1 MTLNELKDLLREGW
15 TIDEILTLRGESAKE
30 LLEKKLTAA
39 MPIVSLKKAINE
51 GLSESQ
57 AASFLR
63 TTREFALGNY
73 EYMPA
78 EKIPD
83 YLLYDLRQSN
93 QESNYNYLFCH
104 ILENLS
110 EE

>member
-1 MTLNELKDLLREGW
+1 MTLNELKDLLREGE
-15 TIDEILTLRGESAKE
+15 TLDDILALEGKTAKE
-30 LLEKKLTAA
+30 LLEEKHTVVIPK
-39 MPIVSLKKAINE
+39 VSLKKALSE

-57 AASFLR
+57 ARSFWM
-63 TTREFALGNY
+63 TMSEFSLGNY
-73 EYMPA
+73 EYEPE

-83 YLLYDLRQSN
+83 YLLNDLRQSN
-93 QESNYNYLFCH
+93 QASDYSYLFCH

>member
-1 MTLNELKDLLREGW
+1 MTLQELKDLLREGE
-15 TIDEILTLRGESAKE
+15 TLDDILALEGKTAKE
-30 LLEKKLTAA
+30 LLKEKNTVA
-39 MPIVSLKKAINE
+39 MPIVSLRKAINE